1 MSVPIRIITLLLL
14 LIFIAQSLSYTISY
28 QGSNIATKKCNFI
41 PNSESN
47 IDRMHAAAIIRE
59 NKLSGRKLAFS
70 EKMKENIIEE
80 SKQENIANVKG
91 QEITRT
97 RRLISLD
104 GDQKKMGGYVVF
116 TADYKLP
123 RHHPPKNN

>member
-1 MSVPIRIITLLLL
+1 MSVPIRVITLLLL
-14 LIFIAQSLSYTISY
+14 LIFIAQSLSYTTSY
-28 QGSNIATKKCNFI
+28 QGSNIATKRCNFI
-41 PNSESN
+41 PNSE
-47 IDRMHAAAIIRE
+47 RLYIIRE
-59 NKLSGRKLAFS
+59 NKLSGRNLAFS
-70 EKMKENIIEE
+70 EKVKENITVE
-80 SKQENIANVKG
+80 SKQAENIANVKG

-97 RRLISLD
+97 RRLISLV

>member
-1 MSVPIRIITLLLL
+1 MSVPIRVITLLLL
-14 LIFIAQSLSYTISY
+14 LILIAQSLSYTTSY
-28 QGSNIATKKCNFI
+28 QGSNFATKRCNFI
-41 PNSESN
+41 PNSE
-47 IDRMHAAAIIRE
+47 RLYIIRE
-59 NKLSGRKLAFS
+59 NKLSGRNLAFS
-70 EKMKENIIEE
+70 EKVKENITVE
-80 SKQENIANVKG
+80 SKQAENIANVKG

-97 RRLISLD
+97 RRLISLV